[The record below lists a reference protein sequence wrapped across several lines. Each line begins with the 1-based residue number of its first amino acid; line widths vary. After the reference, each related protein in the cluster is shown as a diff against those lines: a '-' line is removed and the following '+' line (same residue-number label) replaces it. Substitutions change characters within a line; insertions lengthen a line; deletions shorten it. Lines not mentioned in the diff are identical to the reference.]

1 MSLIG
6 KVLDFCVRGPEFKL
20 QQRQKMSPLHMVP
33 TWDLGYL
40 WQVREIVSST
50 SPHRCWHS
58 RRVGEDFK
66 KGVGQCGGVSD
77 MAFLVNLV
85 IGFTLSLDQ

>member
-50 SPHRCWHS
+50 SPLGVGTPE
-58 RRVGEDFK
+58 VGEDFK

-77 MAFLVNLV
+77 MAFLLNLV